1 MILSLLFDGLSFLA
15 IWHYKGLQTHPMK
28 IFMFLSFANF
38 GFMYSLLMMSSI
50 CEFKLYIVF
59 NETTFGVFGEWL
71 SLEYLVLVSEFTS
84 TLFYQIVLLLNT
96 CLCLDLIFTLRDP
109 FKNPESRYNIYWAVS
124 VIGGMPAAFIRAKAY
139 NIYLYGWIVISIFL
153 VYIICAITSAIFAF
167 RRLR

>member
-1 MILSLLFDGLSFLA
+1 MV
-15 IWHYKGLQTHPMK
+15 
-28 IFMFLSFANF
+28 LSFANF

-50 CEFKLYIVF
+50 CQSKLYIVF

-109 FKNPESRYNIYWAVS
+109 FKSPESRYNIYWAIS
-124 VIGGMPAAFIRAKAY
+124 VIGAIPAAFIRAKAY
-139 NIYLYGWIVISIFL
+139 NIYLYGWIVISIFF
-153 VYIICAITSAIFAF
+153 VYIICAVASAIFAF